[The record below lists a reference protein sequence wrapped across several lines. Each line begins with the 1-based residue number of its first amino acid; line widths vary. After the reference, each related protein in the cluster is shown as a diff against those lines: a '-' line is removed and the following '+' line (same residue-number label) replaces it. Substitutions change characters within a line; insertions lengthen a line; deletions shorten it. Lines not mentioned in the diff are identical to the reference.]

1 MTHDIKTSPLELIA
15 ARADLPVED
24 IDPGQT
30 LEDIG
35 LDSLSLMEIALS
47 MQSLY
52 AVDIPEGALSA
63 KQTVE
68 SAVSYLHDQCA

>member
-1 MTHDIKTSPLELIA
+1 MTEDTRTSPLGLIA
-15 ARADLPVED
+15 ARADLAVED
-24 IDPGQT
+24 IDPGST

-52 AVDIPEGALSA
+52 TVDIPEGALSA
-63 KQTVE
+63 RQTVD
-68 SAVSYLHDQCA
+68 SAVRYLHDQIA